1 MKHVFIVLFTIGF
14 LIFYGSIPKKK
25 ESYIL
30 GIKNLSDTNKIRLN
44 GVYSLYD
51 TIKGNDGIESFKRY
65 VYEDPILF
73 LKKGYFIQNTFSTYN
88 SIVITPTKNRE
99 STFDYGKYYFSGD
112 TIHLEGLF
120 TFLAPGMDHRQQLAN
135 YTGYFDPTGDTL
147 YLKLAKP
154 FPKINMKFNSKA
166 NKRFFKR
173 VQEGLYQKYVFK
185 PLPKDD
191 IPVDINIE
199 HLFPIQKKK
208 KRARH

>member
-1 MKHVFIVLFTIGF
+1 MKHIFIVLFAVGV
-14 LIFYGSIPKKK
+14 LVFYGNNPKKRGSCSLK
-25 ESYIL
+25 T
-30 GIKNLSDTNKIRLN
+30 KTFSDTHNIRLN

-51 TIKGNDGIESFKRY
+51 TFKGVDSIESFKRY
-65 VYEDPILF
+65 VYDKPILF
-73 LKKGYFIQNTFSTYN
+73 LKEGYFIQTNFSTYD
-88 SIVITPTKNRE
+88 SILIALIKSKKWIFNHGA
-99 STFDYGKYYFSGD
+99 YCFSGD
-112 TIHLEGLF
+112 TIHLKGLF
-120 TFLAPGMDHRQQLAN
+120 TFLTAGMDRRQYPAN

-154 FPKINMKFNSKA
+154 FPKIDMNFNKKF

-173 VQEGLYQKYVFK
+173 IQEGLYQKYVFK

-208 KRARH
+208 KRVRH

>member
-1 MKHVFIVLFTIGF
+1 MKHVFIVLFAVGV
-14 LIFYGSIPKKK
+14 LVFYGNNPKKQGSCSLK
-25 ESYIL
+25 T
-30 GIKNLSDTNKIRLN
+30 KTFSDTHNIRLN

-51 TIKGNDGIESFKRY
+51 TFKGVDSIEAFKKFIY
-65 VYEDPILF
+65 HKPILF
-73 LKKGYFIQNTFSTYN
+73 LKKGYFIQNTFSTYDSTLIAWTKGRK
-88 SIVITPTKNRE
+88 SI
-99 STFDYGKYYFSGD
+99 FDYGRYYFSGD

-120 TFLAPGMDHRQQLAN
+120 TFLTTGMDHRQYLAN
-135 YTGYFDPTGDTL
+135 YTGYLDTTGDTL

-154 FPKINMKFNSKA
+154 FPKMDMKFNKKF

-173 VQEGLYQKYVFK
+173 VQEGLYQKYIFK

-208 KRARH
+208 KRR

>member
-1 MKHVFIVLFTIGF
+1 MKHVFILLFTIGV
-14 LIFYGSIPKKK
+14 LVFYGNNSKKQV
-25 ESYIL
+25 SYSLKTKTI
-30 GIKNLSDTNKIRLN
+30 SDTNSIRLN

-51 TIKGNDGIESFKRY
+51 TFKGVDGIESFKRY
-65 VYEDPILF
+65 IYDEPILF
-73 LKKGYFIQNTFSTYN
+73 LKKGYFIQNTYSTYD
-88 SIVITPTKNRE
+88 SIVITPTK
-99 STFDYGKYYFSGD
+99 SSKSIFDYGKYYFSGD

-120 TFLAPGMDHRQQLAN
+120 TFLAPGMDHRQHPAS
-135 YTGYFDPTGDTL
+135 YTGYLDPTGDTL

-173 VQEGLYQKYVFK
+173 LQEGLYQKYIFK

-208 KRARH
+208 KRR